1 MSYKF
6 ADLFCGC
13 GGMSL
18 GLIDAGFKDVIA
30 ADFWDV
36 AKKNYLSYHKLADA
50 NFYQTNMFN
59 EEERM
64 DLKERIKE
72 ANIDLL
78 AGGPPCQG
86 FSTLGKREEKDTRNT
101 LVEAYLEMAISIK
114 PKMLIM

>member
-18 GLIDAGFKDVIA
+18 GLIDAGFVDTIA

-36 AKKNYLSYHKLADA
+36 AMKNYLSYHKLSKTD
-50 NFYQTNMFN
+50 FHQTNMFN
-59 EEERM
+59 ENEQL
-64 DLKERIKE
+64 DLIEAIK
-72 ANIDLL
+72 AAGIDLL

-101 LVEAYLEMAISIK
+101 LVEAYLQVA
-114 PKMLIM
+114 LR